1 MTQPLVGSPASAP
14 VSSRAPRRR
23 WRGVAALAAVLLTV
37 LVVRAEVAAPT
48 RVASHSMDPT
58 ITQGRVVLI
67 DKVSWRLR
75 GLDRGQF
82 VEFRGF
88 HDQPMLKRVVGLAGD
103 VVEMRDARLYVNDQ
117 RVREPYVDHSRIDG
131 EYFGPVRVPVGQLFV
146 LGDNRGRSID
156 SRSFG
161 PVDES
166 AVIGT
171 AVLGIW
177 PVGTLG

>member
-1 MTQPLVGSPASAP
+1 VGVTTQPLVGAAPSPVTP
-14 VSSRAPRRR
+14 KRRR
-23 WRGVAALAAVLLTV
+23 WRGVAALVAVLLAV

-48 RVASHSMDPT
+48 RVSSESMAPT
-58 ITQGRVVLI
+58 IAKGRVVLV
-67 DKVSWRLR
+67 DKLSWRLR
-75 GLDRGQF
+75 GLERGQF

-88 HDQPMLKRVVGLAGD
+88 HDQPMLKRVVGLGGD
-103 VVEMRDARLYVNDQ
+103 VVEIRDARLYVNDE
-117 RVREPYVDHSRIDG
+117 RVRELYVDHSRVDG
-131 EYFGPVRVPVGQLFV
+131 EYFGPVRVPAGQLFV

-171 AVLGIW
+171 AAVGLW
-177 PVGTLG
+177 PVGALG